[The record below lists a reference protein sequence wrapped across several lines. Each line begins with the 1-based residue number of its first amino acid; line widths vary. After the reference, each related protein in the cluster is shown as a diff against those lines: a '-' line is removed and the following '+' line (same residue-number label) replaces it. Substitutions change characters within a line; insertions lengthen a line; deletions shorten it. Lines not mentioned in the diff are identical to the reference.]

1 MSRELPSSSP
11 SAAGATPSA
20 TPATPA
26 TSATSAPSARTSAPT
41 ASARATGSRSAW
53 LKTLHQ
59 WHWISSAL
67 CLIGMLLFA
76 ATGITLNHASSIEST
91 PTVVNRQ
98 AQLPPEL
105 LAAVDPEAPT
115 PAAAA
120 ASKSHASQDHKT
132 ALPAPLR
139 DWLTTTLGRKIDD
152 RDAEWSRDEIYLSMP
167 RPGGDA
173 WVRID
178 RTTGEVEFEDTDRGW
193 ISYLNDLHKGRH
205 AGVAWSW
212 FLDLFA
218 VACLLF
224 SITGLLILKFHAV
237 SRPTTWPIVGLG
249 FLIPALLA
257 LLFMH

>member
-1 MSRELPSSSP
+1 MSQ
-11 SAAGATPSA
+11 A
-20 TPATPA
+20 PAQ
-26 TSATSAPSARTSAPT
+26 
-41 ASARATGSRSAW
+41 RAAW

-105 LAAVDPEAPT
+105 LAAVNPEAAP
-115 PAAAA
+115 PAT
-120 ASKSHASQDHKT
+120 KSGATQDHKT
-132 ALPAPLR
+132 ALPASLR
-139 DWLTTTLGRKIDD
+139 DWLGTTLGRRIDD

-178 RTTGEVEFEDTDRGW
+178 RTTGDVEFEDTDRGW

>member
-1 MSRELPSSSP
+1 
-11 SAAGATPSA
+11 
-20 TPATPA
+20 
-26 TSATSAPSARTSAPT
+26 
-41 ASARATGSRSAW
+41 
-53 LKTLHQ
+53 
-59 WHWISSAL
+59 
-67 CLIGMLLFA
+67 MLLFA

-115 PAAAA
+115 PAVTA

>member
-1 MSRELPSSSP
+1 MSQEMPRSN
-11 SAAGATPSA
+11 A
-20 TPATPA
+20 
-26 TSATSAPSARTSAPT
+26 
-41 ASARATGSRSAW
+41 SRSAW

-76 ATGITLNHASSIEST
+76 ATGITLNHASSIEAT

-105 LAAVDPEAPT
+105 LAALDPD
-115 PAAAA
+115 AA
-120 ASKSHASQDHKT
+120 ASAPTQAQAQPQAQAQAPTQAPAPTSRHTQDHKA
-132 ALPAPLR
+132 ALPTPLR
-139 DWLTTTLGRKIDD
+139 DWLTNTLGRRIDD
-152 RDAEWSRDEIYLSMP
+152 REAEWSRDEIYLSMP

-178 RTTGEVEFEDTDRGW
+178 RGTGEVEYEDTDRGW